1 MRILVTGANGLL
13 GQRFLHLCLEQNI
26 DVLATSKG
34 ESRLYNLPAVKYKSL
49 DITNK
54 AEIEELVH
62 EFKPDAILNTAALTH
77 VDVCEDNKELCWT
90 INVDGVRN
98 LLEICQSHNIYLS
111 HISTDFIFD
120 GSKGIYKEDD
130 APNPVNYYG
139 ESKLEAEKVLQS
151 STYKRVSILR
161 TILVYGFVPNL
172 SRTNI
177 ILWLNDT
184 LGKKQAVNMVDDQF
198 RMPTYADDLAHACL
212 NACSLNAEGVFNV
225 SGPEYI
231 SVYDLAILVADVFG
245 HEKELINKSKSQAF
259 SDKAPRPPKTG
270 FDLSKSREFLNYRPH
285 SLRDALT
292 QTKLQIQDFKNKN

>member
-1 MRILVTGANGLL
+1 MRILLTGANGLL
-13 GQRFLHLCLEQNI
+13 GQRFLHLCQSQDVE
-26 DVLATSKG
+26 VLATSKG
-34 ESRLYNLPAVKYKSL
+34 ESRLYNLPGVQYQSL

-54 AEIEELVH
+54 EEINATLEK
-62 EFKPDAILNTAALTH
+62 FKPNAIINTAALTH
-77 VDVCEDNKELCWT
+77 VDVCEDNKELCWD
-90 INVDGVRN
+90 INVKGVQN
-98 LLEICQSHNIYLS
+98 LLEISQPNNIYLS

-130 APNPVNYYG
+130 TPNPVNYYG
-139 ESKLEAEKVLQS
+139 ESKLEAEKILLNS
-151 STYKRVSILR
+151 AYKKVSILR

-184 LGKKQAVNMVDDQF
+184 LSKGQTVNMVDDQF

-212 NACSLNAEGVFNV
+212 NAYTLKAEGVFNV

-231 SVYDLAILVADVFG
+231 SVYDLALLVAEVFG
-245 HEKELINKSKSQAF
+245 HDKKLINRSKSQAF

-270 FDLSKSREFLNYRPH
+270 FDLSKSREFLNYRPL
-285 SLRDALT
+285 SLKDALEKT
-292 QTKLQIQDFKNKN
+292 RLQIQDFKNKN